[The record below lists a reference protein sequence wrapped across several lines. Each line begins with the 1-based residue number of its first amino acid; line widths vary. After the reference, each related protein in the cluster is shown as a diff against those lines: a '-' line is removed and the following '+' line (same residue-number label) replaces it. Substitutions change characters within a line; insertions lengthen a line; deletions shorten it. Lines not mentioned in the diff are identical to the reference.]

1 MIPLFFNSLLNCSI
15 GRLSWRVALA
25 SWLFYYVLENIFLLL
40 GLNGKRKE
48 GESELYH
55 VFNKVK
61 LAPDPMARS
70 VNMLLFFSLFITLK
84 ETS

>member
-1 MIPLFFNSLLNCSI
+1 MIPFFFNSLFNCNI

-48 GESELYH
+48 RG
-55 VFNKVK
+55 KVNYIMF
-61 LAPDPMARS
+61 LIRL
-70 VNMLLFFSLFITLK
+70 N
-84 ETS
+84 